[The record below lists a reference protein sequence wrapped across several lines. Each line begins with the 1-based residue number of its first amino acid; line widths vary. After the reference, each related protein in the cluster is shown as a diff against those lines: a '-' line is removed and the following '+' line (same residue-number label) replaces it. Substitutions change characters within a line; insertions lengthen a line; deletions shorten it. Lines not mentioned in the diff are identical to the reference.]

1 MFHHPNVFVLALWH
15 STYCLHI
22 SRIKL
27 CRKYKNI
34 LKKCSHADFDIMSIY
49 RKNKNKIETKKRR
62 NRNTNKNQYT
72 IISKSVEGKS
82 TRAVQFA
89 VNSSI

>member
-34 LKKCSHADFDIMSIY
+34 LRNAHVDFDVMGIY
-49 RKNKNKIETKKRR
+49 RKNKNKAETKKPETKKRR
-62 NRNTNKNQYT
+62 NETRMKT
-72 IISKSVEGKS
+72 IHDNMQI
-82 TRAVQFA
+82 
-89 VNSSI
+89 